1 MARRI
6 CCLVNHFDPDTGGG
20 GAVYSD
26 MIYALAERGL
36 EVTVICPIAF
46 YPEFRDKEGRNGLR
60 VYHERRANLSLH
72 RYGFFIP
79 RAPRS
84 LLQRLA
90 FEASLT
96 LSMLRALPR
105 IRGHDALVVFVPY
118 FAQLVVGALAKFRF
132 RLPAWLNVQDIMS
145 DAAET
150 TGHARHRAVFS
161 VMRAL
166 ENRLLRQFD
175 LLSTISPKMAERLR
189 DRDRSRPVIVVPNWP
204 DRRLLAALES
214 IPPADRRQ
222 RSERPLRLLYAG
234 NIGAKQDLLAFCE
247 LVAATKADLVFEIC
261 GSGSTAVEIERF
273 IARRRDARL
282 RFEPF
287 LALEEF
293 AARLKGADLYV
304 VTERSGVGG
313 SFFPSKL
320 MSAFAAGTPILALSD
335 RDSPLGTEM
344 REAAPGPHFTWQELD
359 AIADLLRELRPGD
372 RRLHE
377 WSERALE
384 RAASYD
390 RTAGLDQV
398 ERLLAELIDR
408 NPR

>member
-1 MARRI
+1 MSRRI
-6 CCLVNHFDPDTGGG
+6 CCVVNHFDPDTGGG

-26 MIYALAERGL
+26 MIYALADRGL

-60 VYHERRANLSLH
+60 VYHERRAHLSLH

-79 RAPRS
+79 TAPRS
-84 LLQRLA
+84 LLQRLG
-90 FEASLT
+90 FELSLT

-118 FAQLVVGALAKFRF
+118 FAQLVVGALARISFRM
-132 RLPAWLNVQDIMS
+132 PAWLNVQDIMS

-150 TGHARHRAVFS
+150 TGHARYRFVFS
-161 VMRAL
+161 AMRAL
-166 ENRLLRQFD
+166 ENRLFRQFD
-175 LLSTISPKMAERLR
+175 VLSTISPRMADRLR
-189 DRDRSRPVIVVPNWP
+189 DRDRSRPVLLIPNWP
-204 DRRLLAALES
+204 DHRLLAALEAA
-214 IPPADRRQ
+214 PHPDERQPAD
-222 RSERPLRLLYAG
+222 RPLRLLYAG
-234 NIGAKQDLLAFCE
+234 NIGAKQNLLAFCE
-247 LVAATKADLVFEIC
+247 LVADTDADLVFEIC
-261 GSGSTAVEIERF
+261 GSGAAAAEVERF
-273 IARRRDARL
+273 IARRCDARF

-287 LALEEF
+287 LPLEQF

-335 RDSPLGTEM
+335 RESPLGTEM

-359 AIADLLRELRPGD
+359 RIADLLLELRPGD
-372 RRLHE
+372 RRLVE
-377 WSERALE
+377 WSERALK
-384 RAASYD
+384 RADAYD
-390 RTAGLDQV
+390 RTVAIDQI
-398 ERLLAELIDR
+398 ERLLTSLIER